1 MTRTVNECKTTAINE
16 LLAVMARLR
25 DPESGCSWDIKQTWQ
40 TIIPHTLEE
49 VYEVADAVDRND
61 AADLC
66 DELGDLLL
74 QVVFMAQI
82 ASDNGLF
89 DFNDVARGISAKM
102 VRRHP
107 HIFGDTHYQSEA
119 EQKQG
124 WETIKQQERAAKQPV
139 GQDKPSAQ
147 DTFFADIPAAMPA
160 LRRAQKIQKRAARVG
175 FDWND
180 WRLVVP
186 KVQEELDEVIAAVEQ
201 GESFQRIEEE
211 VGDVLMAASNLAR
224 QLKVDAENALRLANN
239 KFSGRFLALERD
251 LTERGVVLEEADLAT
266 LDAAWERVKLWEK
279 TGSEIKTE
287 M

>member
-1 MTRTVNECKTTAINE
+1 MTQVASKAGAMQE
-16 LLAVMARLR
+16 LLAVMGKLR
-25 DPESGCSWDIKQTWQ
+25 DPETGCPWDIKQTWQ

-89 DFNDVARGISAKM
+89 DFNDVAQGISTKM
-102 VRRHP
+102 IRRHP
-107 HIFGDTHYQSEA
+107 HIFADTVYRSEA
-119 EQKQG
+119 EQKQA
-124 WETIKQQERAAKQPV
+124 WEAIKQQERAAKAPV
-139 GQDKPSAQ
+139 AKDVSAQ
-147 DTFFADIPAAMPA
+147 QSLPDTFFADIPVAMPA

-175 FDWND
+175 FDWDD

-201 GESFQRIEEE
+201 GEPFQRVEEE
-211 VGDVLMAASNLAR
+211 MGDMLMATSNLAR
-224 QLKVDAENALRLANN
+224 HLKVDAENALRLANN

-251 LTERGVVLEEADLAT
+251 LKERGVALEEADLAT
-266 LDAAWERVKLWEK
+266 LDAAWERVKLREK
-279 TGSEIKTE
+279 KGV
-287 M
+287 